1 MAITTTLELSH
12 VWLALA
18 GVAAFY
24 VSRTFYRLY
33 LHPLSGI
40 PGPKLTAITRLYE
53 FYYDVI
59 CNGRFLFQI
68 EKMHQQY
75 GPIVRI
81 NPREVHISDPS
92 FYDEIYASSTRKRDR
107 DRDSYDAFTLP
118 YSMIGTM
125 GHEHHRFRRNIL
137 NDFFSKRSVLALSDV
152 VEERVVKLMQRFEGF
167 YKDQSVVNL
176 SNALAALTSD
186 VITYYCYGKSWG
198 FIEDEGFRSDIHK
211 SNEENTQ
218 HCHFDRFFPF
228 VSEAIR
234 KIPLR
239 VLALLLPGK
248 AAVWEF
254 QAGIFQ
260 TITMNMHHGPKASA
274 KADRTIFKKLTDPSL
289 PAEERT
295 LRRIQDE
302 VFTLL
307 GAGTETTASTLMVMI
322 YHVSQD
328 EGIRDK
334 LRNELK
340 QIMPTPTS
348 AVTWTELEKLPY
360 LTAVINE
367 SLRLSYGIIMRLPR
381 VAPTETLRY
390 KDYAIPPGT
399 PMSTSTYFVHRDST
413 IFPDP
418 DKFDPE
424 RWIRAAER
432 GQNLTRY
439 LVSFMRGSRA
449 CLGMNL
455 AYIELYLT
463 IAHVMR
469 RFDFTL
475 HNTKPEDVRITRDII
490 IPGTER
496 GMLRVYAKVTG
507 MMED

>member
-1 MAITTTLELSH
+1 MILELSH
-12 VWLALA
+12 VWLAIA
-18 GVAAFY
+18 GIATIY
-24 VSRTFYRLY
+24 VSRAFYRLY
-33 LHPLSGI
+33 FHPLSGI

-59 CNGRFLFQI
+59 CDGKFLFQI

-92 FYDEIYASSTRKRDR
+92 FYDEIYASSSRKRDR
-107 DRDSYDAFTLP
+107 DHHAYDAFTLP

-125 GHEHHRFRRNIL
+125 GHERHRVRRSIL

-152 VEERVVKLMQRFEGF
+152 VEERVMKLMQRFEGF
-167 YKDQSVVNL
+167 YEGQSVVNL
-176 SNALAALTSD
+176 SNAFAALTAD
-186 VITYYCYGKSWG
+186 VITYYCYGKRWG
-198 FIEDEGFRSDIHK
+198 FIEDEGFRSEIHK

-228 VSEAIR
+228 VPEVVR
-234 KIPLR
+234 RIPLQ
-239 VLALLLPGK
+239 VLALLLPNK
-248 AAVWEF
+248 AAAFEF
-254 QAGIFQ
+254 QAAILQ
-260 TITMNMHHGPKASA
+260 TINTNMQDGPKISG
-274 KADRTIFKKLTDPSL
+274 KESRTIFKKLTDPGL

-334 LRNELK
+334 LRSELK

-348 AVTWTELEKLPY
+348 AATWTELEKLPY
-360 LTAVINE
+360 LTAVVNE

-390 KDYAIPPGT
+390 KNYVIPAGT
-399 PMSTSTYFVHRDST
+399 PMSTSTYFVHRDPA
-413 IFPDP
+413 IFPEP

-424 RWIRAAER
+424 RWIRATER
-432 GQNLTRY
+432 RENLTRY

-449 CLGMNL
+449 CLGINL

-463 IAHVMR
+463 IAYIMR

-475 HNTKPEDVRITRDII
+475 HNTNSEDVRITRDRI
-490 IPGTER
+490 IPCTEK
-496 GMLRVYAKVTG
+496 GMLRVYARVTG
-507 MMED
+507 VMED